1 MGILIIALIFSL
13 MIERLRLKS
22 GSLIHRIFESWLNP
36 LLKSSELDGPLTGAT
51 WSILG
56 LLTAIIIFSPP
67 IAVFAML
74 ILTLG
79 DPVAAIAGQTFG
91 RLQIFGKTIEGSL
104 TGIAVCILFGILFL
118 KIPVTLLTAGAV
130 GGMLVELL
138 PLPLNDNLLIPL
150 AAGFSMVTIGYFIA

>member
-79 DPVAAIAGQTFG
+79 DPVAALAGQTFG
-91 RLQIFGKTIEGSL
+91 RLRIFDKTIEGSL
-104 TGIAVCILFGILFL
+104 AGIAVCIVFGILFL
-118 KIPVTLLTAGAV
+118 KIPVALLTAGAV

-150 AAGFSMVTIGYFIA
+150 AAGFSIVTIGYFIA